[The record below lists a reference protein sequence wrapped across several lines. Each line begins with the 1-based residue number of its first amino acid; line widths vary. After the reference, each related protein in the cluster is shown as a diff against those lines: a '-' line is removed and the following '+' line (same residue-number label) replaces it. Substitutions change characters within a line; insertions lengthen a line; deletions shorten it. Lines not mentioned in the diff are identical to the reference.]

1 MNYSHLAGGQPV
13 VENKA
18 GKELEIVEIVFAG
31 NMTRWLE
38 WQPQIGFTRKVAE
51 FWGRASHTRR
61 EIGLETNKKNKHWGQ
76 RIRYIGL
83 INSFNTFHIL
93 SKYIINRLLRSYVI
107 NNYDAHFREIFLAI
121 LNEYSNWDQVN
132 SVNPQMSFLHNETIS
147 FKPAL

>member
-1 MNYSHLAGGQPV
+1 MEVKFNHSHLAEGLLL
-13 VENKA
+13 VENKDR
-18 GKELEIVEIVFAG
+18 KEWEIVEIEFAG

-38 WQPQIGFTRKVAE
+38 WQLQIGFTRKVAE

-83 INSFNTFHIL
+83 INPLTLLKLRVSCLLFFL

-121 LNEYSNWDQVN
+121 LNEYSNWDQVK
-132 SVNPQMSFLHNETIS
+132 SVNR
-147 FKPAL
+147 

>member
-1 MNYSHLAGGQPV
+1 MEVKFNHSHLAGGLLL
-13 VENKA
+13 VENKDR
-18 GKELEIVEIVFAG
+18 KEWEIFEIEFAG

-38 WQPQIGFTRKVAE
+38 WQLQIGFTRKVAE

-61 EIGLETNKKNKHWGQ
+61 EIGLETNKKNKHRGQ

-83 INSFNTFHIL
+83 INPLTLLKLRVSCLLFL

-121 LNEYSNWDQVN
+121 LNEYSNWDQVK
-132 SVNPQMSFLHNETIS
+132 SVNR
-147 FKPAL
+147 